1 MCCGEGKVR
10 EPFLPKPPNLINDL
24 WFHNTEEA
32 KVFRKYCRSL
42 NNAVCLASLVVG
54 RKDKNKNV
62 DSYMPTVFFQGKM
75 THYMYPLQAHETETP
90 HFAQLYV
97 LDSDQ
102 EFTTRFANMSLPT
115 NITRRER
122 DIMKKLLEKVQN
134 IIHQHNPYVKDFK
147 QILEMPERD
156 FQQGKIIISAK
167 AKPKG
172 AHERVYNVER
182 NLKELSIV
190 TNETPHDLVIHP
202 RTVIGERQRQY
213 IQSTNPSAMPLH
225 FTLLFINGTPGW
237 HLKKKHAKGPGD
249 ITPRE
254 FFAYYLNV
262 RDPSSDYL
270 FRAGRLFQEWIL
282 DSWITC
288 EDQRLKFIQFNQ
300 DKLRADSYKSIKDRV
315 AQRKQ
320 RQDDAPD
327 SLYHNEDENQIGRV
341 VLPGSYIGSP
351 RWFMSQFQD
360 AMAIVRH
367 YSKPTLFITMTTNPN
382 WSEIKDNLLPDQIPQ
397 DRPDLT
403 TRVFKQKKD
412 QLIRD
417 IYNGRIFGD
426 VVAHLWVIEFQKRGL
441 PHAHILI
448 ILDSKDIPKTAE
460 EVDQIVCE
468 ELPPNPADPDIS
480 EEERARRKPL
490 WDIVIN
496 NMIHGPCGDQNTNSP
511 CMENGKCSK
520 QFPKPFQKH
529 TLMDE
534 DRSYPVYRRRAP
546 EDGGGQTIKNGKL
559 IDNRWVVPYNPY
571 LSLRYNCH
579 INVESCISP
588 KAAKYLYKYV
598 TKGPD
603 RAMVSAEVEG
613 EDQYDN
619 RDEVNDYENC
629 RCYGS
634 MEASYRL
641 FAFPIANKKPPVQKL
656 RIHLENEQDVFFVP
670 GEEEQAMQTGRQT
683 ELTAFFK
690 LNEYEKVTNGSD
702 FDPSTMP
709 RYYELPHDYTYHRDK
724 KEWKKR
730 MRDYRSI
737 GRVHTVNPI
746 AGDVFYLRILLHHD
760 HCRGKTSF
768 KDLKTIEGRLYDSYQ
783 EVCRVIGLLSDDQ
796 EWHIVLT
803 ETSSNMFGPQIR
815 AVYCIILMFCQ
826 PADPLKLFDDFWKT
840 WTEDFERDAV
850 KKGLQLS
857 ENNLRTMV
865 RLDLQVRLLSYEKD
879 LPDFGL
885 DPMTNEEK
893 ATVSGLINIE
903 EPLIRD
909 ELNFDIEILK
919 AEVEE
924 TVHKFTAIQQHIFQ
938 TIMTA
943 VMQNK
948 NLLMFISACGG
959 CGKTFLLN
967 ALLKAVRILDNGSVA
982 TAMASTGIAAQ
993 LLHLGRTFHSRL
1005 KAPLHPHEKSTLN
1018 ITAQSSL
1025 ARLLQRARLL
1035 LVDEATLLHR
1045 FQLEALDRTLR
1056 DLMNQQNIPFGGKI
1070 IILAGDFR
1078 QCLPVIPGAN
1088 WSDIV
1093 NACINHSPLWN
1104 KFQVQSLT
1112 ENMRVR
1118 ASGDPI
1124 LEHFANWTLS
1134 LGDGTINDQQG
1145 RIIIPKENLFQI
1157 NPNTKDNKENEV
1169 RSLVEFCEQIFPNMV
1184 ENISDPRWLEG
1195 RAVLAPTNK
1204 EVDEIND
1211 LMESKMPGISTKL
1224 SSADALENYQD
1235 VMRFNIEYL
1244 NSLYPKGF
1252 PRHIISLKPG
1262 MPLMLLRNINPKEG
1276 LCNGTKLIYVRNI
1289 NMKLLVCKLPG
1300 RDKDILIPRIK
1311 FLPDPGSFPFEWSR
1325 LQFPVRVAFSSTIN
1339 KSQGQTLKQVGVWL
1353 RYPVFGH
1360 GQLYVASSRVGN
1372 PSALTIAIKQQPG
1385 QQVDQTDNVVYREV
1399 LL

>member
-1 MCCGEGKVR
+1 M
-10 EPFLPKPPNLINDL
+10 
-24 WFHNTEEA
+24 
-32 KVFRKYCRSL
+32 
-42 NNAVCLASLVVG
+42 
-54 RKDKNKNV
+54 
-62 DSYMPTVFFQGKM
+62 
-75 THYMYPLQAHETETP
+75 
-90 HFAQLYV
+90 
-97 LDSDQ
+97 
-102 EFTTRFANMSLPT
+102 
-115 NITRRER
+115 
-122 DIMKKLLEKVQN
+122 
-134 IIHQHNPYVKDFK
+134 
-147 QILEMPERD
+147 
-156 FQQGKIIISAK
+156 
-167 AKPKG
+167 
-172 AHERVYNVER
+172 
-182 NLKELSIV
+182 
-190 TNETPHDLVIHP
+190 
-202 RTVIGERQRQY
+202 
-213 IQSTNPSAMPLH
+213 
-225 FTLLFINGTPGW
+225 
-237 HLKKKHAKGPGD
+237 
-249 ITPRE
+249 
-254 FFAYYLNV
+254 
-262 RDPSSDYL
+262 
-270 FRAGRLFQEWIL
+270 
-282 DSWITC
+282 
-288 EDQRLKFIQFNQ
+288 
-300 DKLRADSYKSIKDRV
+300 
-315 AQRKQ
+315 
-320 RQDDAPD
+320 
-327 SLYHNEDENQIGRV
+327 
-341 VLPGSYIGSP
+341 GSP

-367 YSKPTLFITMTTNPN
+367 HSKPTLFITMTTNPN

-417 IYNGRIFGD
+417 IYNGKIFGD

-460 EVDQIVCE
+460 EIDQIVCA
-468 ELPPNPADPDIS
+468 ELPPNPDDPDIS

-520 QFPKPFQKH
+520 QFPKPFQKR

-546 EDGGGQTIKNGKL
+546 EDGGGQTIKNGKV

-613 EDQYDN
+613 EDQYEN
-619 RDEVNDYENC
+619 RDEVNEYINC

-924 TVHKFTAIQQHIFQ
+924 TVHKFTATQQHIFQ

-967 ALLKAVRILDNGSVA
+967 ALLKAVHILDNGSVA

-1088 WSDIV
+1088 RSDIV

-1157 NPNTKDNKENEV
+1157 NPNTQNNKENEL

-1184 ENISDPRWLEG
+1184 ENVLDPKWLEG

-1289 NMKLLVCKLPG
+1289 NMKVLVCKLPG

-1372 PSALTIAIKQQPG
+1372 PSALKIPIKQQPR

>member
-1 MCCGEGKVR
+1 MRLPNSMPVR
-10 EPFLPKPPNLINDL
+10 QRNIMRNL
-24 WFHNTEEA
+24 
-32 KVFRKYCRSL
+32 
-42 NNAVCLASLVVG
+42 
-54 RKDKNKNV
+54 
-62 DSYMPTVFFQGKM
+62 
-75 THYMYPLQAHETETP
+75 LQ
-90 HFAQLYV
+90 
-97 LDSDQ
+97 
-102 EFTTRFANMSLPT
+102 
-115 NITRRER
+115 
-122 DIMKKLLEKVQN
+122 KVQN
-134 IIHQHNPYVKDFK
+134 IIHEHNPYVKVFK
-147 QILEMPERD
+147 QVLELPESN
-156 FQQGKIIISAK
+156 FQQGKIIINSSAR
-167 AKPKG
+167 PKG
-172 AHERVYNVER
+172 AHERVYNVQ
-182 NLKELSIV
+182 NNFNELSIV
-190 TNETPHDLVIHP
+190 TNEQPHDLVIY
-202 RTVIGERQRQY
+202 RRGKKAEY
-213 IQSTNPSAMPLH
+213 IRSTNPNAMPLH
-225 FTLLFINGTPGW
+225 FTLLFIYGTPGW
-237 HLKKKHAKGPGD
+237 HPNKKHANGEDKLS
-249 ITPRE
+249 PRE
-254 FFAYYLNV
+254 YFSYHLNV
-262 RDPSSDYL
+262 RDPSSDYI
-270 FRAGRLFQEWIL
+270 FQAGRLFQEWIL

-288 EDQRLKFIQFNQ
+288 EDQRLNFIKLNQ
-300 DKLRADSYKSIKDRV
+300 KKLRADSYKSIQKSV
-315 AQRKQ
+315 VERKQ
-320 RQDDAPD
+320 RQEEETED
-327 SLYHNEDENQIGRV
+327 SLYHNEDENKIGRV
-341 VLPGSYIGSP
+341 ILPSTYIGSP
-351 RWFMSQFQD
+351 RWYNSKFQD
-360 AMAIVRH
+360 AMAILRH
-367 YSKPTLFITMTTNPN
+367 FTKPTLFITMTTNPN
-382 WSEIKDNLLPDQIPQ
+382 WSEIKDNLLPGQTPQ

-403 TRVFKQKKD
+403 TRVFKLKKD

-417 IYNGRIFGD
+417 INDGKIFGD
-426 VVAHLWVIEFQKRGL
+426 VVAHLWVVEFQKRGL

-460 EVDQIVCE
+460 QVDQIVCA
-468 ELPPNPADPDIS
+468 ELPPNPEDPDIS
-480 EEERARRKPL
+480 DEERARRQPL

-496 NMIHGPCGDQNTNSP
+496 NMIHGPCGDQNSKSP

-520 QFPKPFQKH
+520 QFPKPFQKQ

-534 DRSYPVYRRRAP
+534 ERSYPVYRRRDP
-546 EDGGGQTIKNGKL
+546 KDGGGCAIKNGKI

-579 INVESCISP
+579 INVECCISP

-613 EDQYDN
+613 EDQYDKRN
-619 RDEVNDYENC
+619 EPDDYASM
-629 RCYGS
+629 RFYGS
-634 MEASYRL
+634 MEAAYRL
-641 FAFPIANKKPPVQKL
+641 LAFAIANNKPPVQKL

-670 GEEEQAMQTGRQT
+670 GEEEKAMQTGRQT
-683 ELTAFFK
+683 ELTAFFQ
-690 LNEYEKVTNGSD
+690 LNEYEKLTNGSD
-702 FDPSTMP
+702 FNPCIMP
-709 RYYELPHDYTYHRDK
+709 RYFELPQDYTYHRDK

-730 MRDYRSI
+730 LRMYGSI
-737 GRVHTVNPI
+737 GRVHTVNPL

-768 KDLKTIEGRLYDSYQ
+768 NDMRTIDGKLYDSYQ
-783 EVCRVIGLLSDDQ
+783 EVCRVLGLLSDDQ
-796 EWHIVLT
+796 EWHTVLAD
-803 ETSSNMFGPQIR
+803 TSINMFGPQIR
-815 AVYCIILMFCQ
+815 AVYCIILMFCH

-840 WTEDFERDAV
+840 WTEDFERDAA
-850 KKGLQLS
+850 KKGWLLS

-865 RLDLQVRLLSYEKD
+865 RLDLQVRLLSYAKD

-885 DPMTNEEK
+885 EPMTDEEK
-893 ATVSGLINIE
+893 ATVSGLVNID

-924 TVHKFTAIQQHIFQ
+924 MVCQFTTTQQHIFQ

-943 VMQNK
+943 VMEHK
-948 NLLMFISACGG
+948 NLLLFISACGG

-967 ALLKAVRILDNGSVA
+967 ALLKAVRILENGSVA

-1005 KAPLHPHEKSTLN
+1005 KAPLHPHEKSTLHV
-1018 ITAQSSL
+1018 TAQSSL

-1056 DLMNQQNIPFGGKI
+1056 DIMNQPNIPFGGKI

-1088 WSDIV
+1088 RSDIV
-1093 NACINHSPLWN
+1093 NACINHSVLWS
-1104 KFQVQSLT
+1104 KFQVHSLT

-1118 ASGDPI
+1118 ASGDPL
-1124 LEHFANWTLS
+1124 LEHFASWTLS
-1134 LGDGTINDQQG
+1134 LGDGTINDHQG
-1145 RIIIPKENLFQI
+1145 RIIVPKDHLFKI
-1157 NPNTKDNKENEV
+1157 NPNTKNNKENEH
-1169 RSLVEFCEQIFPNMV
+1169 RSLEDFCEQIFPNLE
-1184 ENISDPRWLEG
+1184 ENILDPTWLEG
-1195 RAVLAPTNK
+1195 RAILAPTNK

-1211 LMESKMPGISTKL
+1211 LMESRMPGISTKL
-1224 SSADALENYQD
+1224 SSADSLENYQD

-1244 NSLYPKGF
+1244 NSLYPRGF

-1353 RYPVFGH
+1353 RSPVFGH
-1360 GQLYVASSRVGN
+1360 GQLYVACSRVGN
-1372 PSALTIAIKQQPG
+1372 PTALKIAIKQQPE
-1385 QQVDQTDNVVYREV
+1385 QQEDQTGNVVYREV
-1399 LL
+1399 LLKS